1 MAKLAEVQYENY
13 LRMNKMPTLWCSG
26 CGDGTIMK
34 SIIRALDGI
43 KDLNRDMV
51 SIVAG
56 IGCSGRMSGYMDFNT
71 VHATH
76 GRALPFATG
85 MKMAAPDSK
94 IIVISG
100 DGDSMAIGGNH
111 FIHAARRNI
120 DLTLVIVNNYTYG
133 LTGGQVS
140 PETPMGSH
148 TPTSISGSIEPNFD
162 IANMAITA
170 GASFVARGVVSAPVQ
185 MDKVIKAGF
194 EHKGFSVIEV
204 LSNCHVNWG
213 RKNDHPDPFELVQ
226 WMKNDL
232 STFNQKEAEESGKK
246 LIGVLHHDKE
256 RPEYC
261 SSYQIKVVAPA
272 VEKATK
278 AAL

>member
-148 TPTSISGSIEPNFD
+148 TPTSMSGSIEPNFD
-162 IANMAITA
+162 IATMAIAA
-170 GASFVARGVVSAPVQ
+170 GASYVARGVVSAPVQ

-194 EHKGFSVIEV
+194 EHNGFSVIEI

-232 STFNQKEAEESGKK
+232 STFNKTEAETSGKK
-246 LIGVLHHDKE
+246 LIGVLHHDKD
-256 RPEYC
+256 RPEYS